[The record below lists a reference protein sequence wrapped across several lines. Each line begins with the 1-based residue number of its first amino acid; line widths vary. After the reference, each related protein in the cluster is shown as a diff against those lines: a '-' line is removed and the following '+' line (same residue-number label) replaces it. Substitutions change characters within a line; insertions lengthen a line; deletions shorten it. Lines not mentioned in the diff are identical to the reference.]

1 MYINRIIEISLCTAM
16 ARPTSQAAADQS
28 ESTIYQPV
36 LSTAQNYHPSSI
48 YYNFNIPSQK
58 SKVFTSPLQS
68 TRNSSIHSLFT
79 VFDKARNLRQGRCHS
94 SVYLAYCVSSFLS
107 LSTIGL
113 SPVYIAAPCVRRYR
127 LDWPIPLSP
136 REILSL
142 YFTSDLPVYTQQLF
156 PEYTAICHLVFGLLF
171 SRDTL
176 SYVV

>member
-1 MYINRIIEISLCTAM
+1 M

-58 SKVFTSPLQS
+58 SKVFTYPLQS

-94 SVYLAYCVSSFLS
+94 SVHLAYCVSSFLS

-127 LDWPIPLSP
+127 LDWPILLSP

-142 YFTSDLPVYTQQLF
+142 FTWLRIYPFTHNNYFQNTQLF
-156 PEYTAICHLVFGLLF
+156 ATLYLACYLAEIHSRTWF
-171 SRDTL
+171 SQSL
-176 SYVV
+176 SR